1 MLHRR
6 EEEGLA
12 VRMQT
17 ECKTSSCCCCCF
29 HHLPPN
35 SSTASEAAP
44 TPAPPANPALESLAD
59 FDQNPA
65 RLLPDSP
72 DFPPSS
78 LPLDHLV
85 GGGGEELPRAAR
97 LSWRRTLLSSWSED
111 RQGQKLEADPPA
123 GIHGSEA
130 AGAGLTRATSP
141 NKLRCSAQLSP
152 TAAPP

>member
-1 MLHRR
+1 M
-6 EEEGLA
+6 A

-17 ECKTSSCCCCCF
+17 ECKTSSCCCCCCF

-65 RLLPDSP
+65 RLLTDSP